1 MMPGETNIEKFGCHQ
16 ILANNVKIVDV
27 DDDEDDEDEDDDSV
41 QSISPPR
48 QPSSTF
54 VDYDDN
60 GKYEFNLFL
69 FFYFLLKIFLHFF
82 SVDNPLQLV
91 ETYYHNGDD
100 DSGDGDTTKQESK
113 RILNNVRNRK
123 FPQTTKHMVDVSCII
138 RLFF

>member
-1 MMPGETNIEKFGCHQ
+1 M
-16 ILANNVKIVDV
+16 
-27 DDDEDDEDEDDDSV
+27 
-41 QSISPPR
+41 
-48 QPSSTF
+48 
-54 VDYDDN
+54 
-60 GKYEFNLFL
+60 
-69 FFYFLLKIFLHFF
+69 LKIFLHFF